1 MINTINKAI
10 AKRREELAENE
21 KGFTLIELLVVVL
34 IIGILAAIAI
44 PAFLSQ
50 REGAW
55 QSAVESDIKNAALA
69 AESYSVENGG
79 SYVGFD
85 PAAADDATN
94 GGYNKSDDVTLTLD
108 GAATATEFKLTAFN
122 TNNEGKVSTYN
133 STDGTIVV
141 E

>member
-1 MINTINKAI
+1 MINTIKNAI
-10 AKRREELAENE
+10 AKRREEALEND

-85 PAAADDATN
+85 PLSADNDVN
-94 GGYNKSDDVTLTLD
+94 GGFNKSDDVTIAVS
-108 GAATATEFKLTAFN
+108 GVSATAFTLTANN
-122 TNNEGKVSTYN
+122 TNNTGKVSTYN
-133 STDGTIVV
+133 NADGTIVV
-141 E
+141 TP